1 MEEQREF
8 LNTIRFFRRKINLAE
23 FCGRLATA
31 LFVGAGVGLLFQ
43 AAAFLLPF
51 YYAGLYTALAL
62 IFAAA
67 AAFSVSFFHRRSEKE
82 AALIMDSFGF
92 QERIV
97 TAYEHLGGE
106 GTMVELQR
114 RDAMKSLREKRG
126 RIHIAPRV
134 SRGKLA
140 ALVGMLALL
149 PVLALIPSE
158 MKERAVE
165 LHFLKEEAG
174 KKEEEIGEILA
185 DLEELREQAA
195 QELTEEQ
202 LGALKEMADS
212 MRSSLSEYS
221 QAASA
226 EALAA
231 AGEKLNFKYGDMSRQ
246 LSQLADSVQGGAE
259 VSAMTVRSLQ
269 EMAEELRE
277 RGQSF
282 QEGSLQADGSKNQ
295 DDGKT
300 GGDSG
305 PGENKDSAGNGSD
318 SGTDG
323 SESERG
329 DGAGSGSG
337 EGRDGEG
344 SEDGAGGGQGGSE
357 GSEGGQG
364 GSEGGQGDGFGSAQ
378 GSGEGSGS
386 GRGEGSSQTPHDYVS
401 VPNAVTDSGSLT
413 GEAANHEDSDYYR
426 AQNGLSWEGE
436 HVSYE
441 AVIGSYEKKAY
452 EGISAGRYPEGME
465 DVIRDYFSGF

>member
-31 LFVGAGVGLLFQ
+31 LLVGAGVGLLFQ

-67 AAFSVSFFHRRSEKE
+67 AAFAVSFFRRRSEKE

-97 TAYEHLGGE
+97 TAYEHLGVE

-114 RDAMKSLREKRG
+114 RDAMKSLREKRE

-140 ALVGMLALL
+140 ALAGMLALL

-158 MKERAVE
+158 MKERAVR
-165 LHFLKEEAG
+165 LHFVKEEAG
-174 KKEEEIGEILA
+174 KKAEEIREVLE
-185 DLEELREQAA
+185 DLEELTEQAE

-231 AGEKLNFKYGDMSRQ
+231 AGEKLDFKYGDMSRQ

-259 VSAMTVRSLQ
+259 VSAMTARSLQ

-277 RGQSF
+277 RSQSS
-282 QEGSLQADGSKNQ
+282 QGGSLQADGSKNQ

-300 GGDSG
+300 GGNSG
-305 PGENKDSAGNGSD
+305 SGGNKDSAGNGSG
-318 SGTDG
+318 SGADG
-323 SESERG
+323 SESEQG

-357 GSEGGQG
+357 GGE
-364 GSEGGQGDGFGSAQ
+364 GDGFGSGQ
-378 GSGEGSGS
+378 SSGEESGS

-401 VPNAVTDSGSLT
+401 VPNAVADSGSLT

-452 EGISAGRYPEGME
+452 EGISAGRYPDGME
-465 DVIRDYFSGF
+465 DVIRDYFSGFSSR

>member
-51 YYAGLYTALAL
+51 YYAGLYTALTL
-62 IFAAA
+62 LFAVA
-67 AAFSVSFFHRRSEKE
+67 AAFAVSFFRRRSEKE

-140 ALVGMLALL
+140 ALAGMLALL

-158 MKERAVE
+158 MKERAAQ
-165 LHFLKEEAG
+165 LHFVKEEAG
-174 KKEEEIGEILA
+174 KKAEEIGEVLA
-185 DLEELREQAA
+185 DLEELREQAG

-202 LGALKEMADS
+202 RGALKEMADS

-231 AGEKLNFKYGDMSRQ
+231 AGEKLDFKYGDMSRQ

-259 VSAMTVRSLQ
+259 VSAMTARSLQ

-277 RGQSF
+277 RSQSS
-282 QEGSLQADGSKNQ
+282 QEGGLQADGNKNQ
-295 DDGKT
+295 DGGKT
-300 GGDSG
+300 GGDSE
-305 PGENKDSAGNGSD
+305 PGENNSAGNGSG
-318 SGTDG
+318 SGADG

-357 GSEGGQG
+357 GGE
-364 GSEGGQGDGFGSAQ
+364 GDGFGSGQ
-378 GSGEGSGS
+378 SSGEDSGS

-401 VPNAVTDSGSLT
+401 VPNAVADSGSLT

-465 DVIRDYFSGF
+465 DVIRDYFSGFFVR